1 MSLVIF
7 APETVTAAAS
17 NLAGLGSTLHEA
29 TAVASGPTTALAAAA
44 ADDVSIAVSRLFG
57 TFGQEFQAMSAQ
69 ALAFHNEF
77 VGLLSSGAATYVS
90 TEAVNAEQALLTG
103 LPAAAMPS
111 GAAAPTSLPLLGGL
125 GATLGGGTSGGIL
138 GGLAPVVGGGPLGP
152 LLNVFGQ
159 GTGGVLSNILG
170 GGLNSVLS
178 NPIGTLIQPFLTPLF
193 GSGMPSSG
201 PGPNPWVLLFTQTGA
216 NLQSLYSTWAA
227 DPFPF
232 LHQVLINQARY
243 GEELVGGLAYAVL
256 NLPTELANAPATI
269 QLAIQAGLTSAVTF
283 NPITVAHDFIDPQIS
298 DITTIQTALQK
309 FNADLQ
315 TTIPVYRADMALANQ
330 AIAAGDYHG
339 AVQDFTHGVLGLF
352 ITGFDTSNLSDVKI
366 LGPAGDLLPLLALPG
381 QHAEN
386 FANMFPPGSIP
397 SQFFHNSANVIST
410 LTDTNVSATF
420 SLNLTNPNAP
430 ILVADAFFGLPL
442 AVGFSLL
449 GAPVSGLNGLAT
461 GATVLSAAL
470 QSGNPLAV
478 GGALVDLPAYT
489 LNGFLNGE
497 TIVDLTLPVGLATAL
512 PSFAGPLGPTLA
524 EALNLVFGITG
535 ITDPTIP
542 IVAHLPFDGLLVPP
556 QPVTATI
563 PVSVAGVTTI
573 NINLTLGGTP
583 FGGLIPALVNTVPRD
598 LAAAITPK

>member
-1 MSLVIF
+1 MSSVSF
-7 APETVTAAAS
+7 APETVGAAAG
-17 NLAGLGSTLHEA
+17 NLASLGSTLHEA
-29 TAVASGPTTALAAAA
+29 TAEASGPTTALAAAGT
-44 ADDVSIAVSRLFG
+44 DDVSIAISRLFG
-57 TFGQEFQAMSAQ
+57 SFGQEFQAISAQ
-69 ALAFHNEF
+69 ALAFHSEF
-77 VGLLSSGAATYVS
+77 VSVLNGGAAAYVT
-90 TEAVNAEQALLTG
+90 TEAANAGQTLVNV
-103 LPAAAMPS
+103 PAMTS
-111 GAAAPTSLPLLGGL
+111 GAAAPAALPILGGL
-125 GATLGGGTSGGIL
+125 GTTLGGGTSGGIL
-138 GGLAPVVGGGPLGP
+138 GGLTPVVGGGPLGP
-152 LLNVFGQ
+152 VLDVLGQ
-159 GTGGVLSNILG
+159 GTGGALSNLLG

-193 GSGMPSSG
+193 GSGMTPPAG

-232 LHQVLINQARY
+232 LHQVLLNQARY
-243 GEELVGGLAYAVL
+243 GEELAGGLAYAVL
-256 NLPTELANAPATI
+256 NLPTELANAPTAL
-269 QLAIQAGLTSAVTF
+269 QLALQAGLTSAVTF
-283 NPITVAHDFIDPQIS
+283 NPVAVAHDFIDPQIN
-298 DITTIQTALQK
+298 DITTISSALHK
-309 FNADLQ
+309 FDADLQ
-315 TTIPVYRADMALANQ
+315 TTIPVYRADMALARQ

-410 LTDTNVSATF
+410 LTDTNVSTTF
-420 SLNLTNPNAP
+420 ALNLTNPSKP
-430 ILVADAFFGLPL
+430 ILIADAFFGLPL

-461 GATVLSAAL
+461 GASVLAAAV

-478 GGALVDLPAYT
+478 GGAIVDLPAYA
-489 LNGFLNGE
+489 LNGFLNGQ
-497 TIVDLTLPVGLATAL
+497 TIVDVTLPVGATTAL
-512 PSFAGPLGPTLA
+512 PGLLPNPFGQILGPVLQGVF
-524 EALNLVFGITG
+524 NLTG
-535 ITDPTIP
+535 LPDPTIP
-542 IVAHLPFDGLLVPP
+542 VVAHLPFDGLLVPP
-556 QPVTATI
+556 QPVTATLD
-563 PVSVAGVTTI
+563 VTVAGVPVPI
-573 NINLTLGGTP
+573 NVTLGGTP